1 MLEWLQTILE
11 GAKVED
17 GKLDVTAVMNAV
29 KSEFPKNAVPKT
41 EFNDKVKEL
50 KAAEGTIAELKKNAG
65 DNTELTEKIKNY
77 EEQIRTMQTE
87 AANTAKSYSLKAKLA
102 EAGALDSDYLI
113 YKQGGLDKFNFDKD
127 GNPIG
132 IDDVLKPL
140 RESLPHLFKTENK
153 PNGYNPAGGSGSG
166 GIVNPWK
173 KESFNMTEQGKILK
187 NDPVQ
192 AKQLASAAG
201 ITLNI

>member
-17 GKLDVTAVMNAV
+17 GKLDVTAVMNTV

-87 AANTAKSYSLKAKLA
+87 AANTTGL
-102 EAGALDSDYLI
+102 LI
-113 YKQGGLDKFNFDKD
+113 
-127 GNPIG
+127 
-132 IDDVLKPL
+132 
-140 RESLPHLFKTENK
+140 T
-153 PNGYNPAGGSGSG
+153 
-166 GIVNPWK
+166 
-173 KESFNMTEQGKILK
+173 
-187 NDPVQ
+187 
-192 AKQLASAAG
+192 
-201 ITLNI
+201 